1 MLVGSHRADLGP
13 KHEPGVTSNE
23 GHSKSGSGV
32 RGSVGIIYRNGT
44 ITALLRSSLFA

>member
-1 MLVGSHRADLGP
+1 M
-13 KHEPGVTSNE
+13 TSNE

-32 RGSVGIIYRNGT
+32 RGFVGMIYRDGT